1 MEKTDQ
7 YSIDLY
13 SLVKTLWSGRKTV
26 IWVTTA
32 FVVLGLVIAFTS
44 PRVYTASTVMVPQV
58 QSKTG
63 GIGNLVGLG
72 GLAAM
77 AGINLNSLNTGNEDM
92 SPLIYPEIVKSY
104 EFQREIIHMPMNWSG
119 IDKPVSMAEYGQKYQ
134 KGTFVGKIV
143 KRIIGLPGTVV
154 SWFRKENA
162 VPAAIP
168 GDALTRI
175 TKEEKELWEELSRSI
190 VLSVD
195 KKNGYVTLSAS
206 GPEPLVTAQIA
217 DKAQKLLQQKI
228 TDFRI
233 EKAHQ
238 NVAFIEGRYKVK
250 KEEFELAQDRLASY
264 RDGNAGTITNRAKTE
279 GDRLQSEYQLVF
291 NVYSELAKQLESAKI
306 TEKEDTPVFS
316 IIQSVIVPLTP
327 TKPRKFMILSVCL
340 VLGVVLG
347 AASVFATKNWK
358 ESSSSL

>member
-1 MEKTDQ
+1 MEPFQ
-7 YSIDLY
+7 IDLY
-13 SLVKTLWSGRKTV
+13 SIAKILWTGRKTV
-26 IWVTTA
+26 FLWV
-32 FVVLGLVIAFTS
+32 VVSAAVGLLIAFSS
-44 PRVYTASTVMVPQV
+44 PKVYTAQTILVPQV

-77 AGINLNSLNTGNEDM
+77 AGINLNSLNTGSEDM

-119 IDKPVSMAEYGQKYQ
+119 IDKPVSLADYGQKYQ
-134 KGTFVGKIV
+134 KGTFLGKIV
-143 KRIIGLPGTVV
+143 KGIIGLPGTVV

-175 TKEEKELWEELSRSI
+175 TREEKELWEELSRSI

-195 KKNGYVTLSAS
+195 KKNGYVTLSAN

-238 NVAFIEGRYKVK
+238 NVAFIEGRYKAK

-316 IIQSVIVPLTP
+316 IIQSVIVPLNP
-327 TKPRKFMILSVCL
+327 TKPRKFMILAVCL
-340 VLGVVLG
+340 ALGVVLG
-347 AASVFATKNWK
+347 AGSVFVRKNWTEAK
-358 ESSSSL
+358 VTQI

>member
-1 MEKTDQ
+1 MEKTDP
-7 YSIDLY
+7 YSIDLF
-13 SLVKTLWSGRKTV
+13 SLAKTLWSGRRTV
-26 IWVTTA
+26 ALWSTA
-32 FVVLGLVIAFTS
+32 FIFLGLIIAFTS

-63 GIGNLVGLG
+63 GIGNLVGLS

-77 AGINLNSLNTGNEDM
+77 AGINLNNLNTGTEDM

-119 IDKPVSMAEYGQKYQ
+119 IDHPVSMAEYGQKYQ
-134 KGTFVGKIV
+134 KGSLPGKIV
-143 KRIIGLPGTVV
+143 KGIIGLPGTVV

-162 VPAAIP
+162 IPAAIP

-175 TKEEKELWEELSRSI
+175 TKDEKELWENLTRSI
-190 VLSVD
+190 ILSVD
-195 KKNGYVTLSAS
+195 KKNGYVTLSAN

-238 NVAFIEGRYKVK
+238 NVAFIEGRYKEK
-250 KEEFELAQDRLASY
+250 KKEFELAQDRLASF

-279 GDRLQSEYQLVF
+279 EDRLQSEYQLALT
-291 NVYSELAKQLESAKI
+291 VYSELAKQLESARI

-316 IIQSVIVPLTP
+316 IIQSVIVPLNP
-327 TKPRKFMILSVCL
+327 TKPRKFMILAVCML
-340 VLGVVLG
+340 FGVIIG
-347 AASVFATKNWK
+347 TASVFATKNWK